1 MDSNGLD
8 IIFFDAGETLVHPM
22 PSFPELFSSCCADF
36 GLEVDLA
43 LLGET
48 GRSLMAEVEEK
59 QRQGYTFTNDGEASR
74 RFWLD
79 FYRHLVKAI
88 GYGDDEDLP
97 RQLYEVF
104 SRRENYGL
112 YDDVITTLAELQDRG
127 IRLGLISNF
136 EAWLEDLLDGLGLGS
151 YLEVMVISG
160 NEGYEK
166 PHPAIYAIA
175 LERAGLEAHRAL
187 HVGDSPVYDFA
198 GAIKAGMQAVL
209 LDRWGRFQDFQ
220 GERIGALAEIPALLA
235 SK

>member
-43 LLGET
+43 LLSDT
-48 GRSLMAEVEEK
+48 GRSLMDEVEEK

-79 FYRHLVKAI
+79 FYHHLVKAM
-88 GYGDDEDLP
+88 GYGDGDDLP
-97 RQLYEVF
+97 RRLYEIF
-104 SRRENYGL
+104 SRRENYGP
-112 YDDVITTLAELQDRG
+112 YDDAMTTLAELRDRG

-136 EAWLEDLLDGLGLGS
+136 EAWLEDLLDDLGLGE

-160 NEGYEK
+160 NEDFEK
-166 PHPAIYAIA
+166 PHPAIYALA

-187 HVGDSPVYDFA
+187 HVGDSPVSDFS
-198 GAIKAGMQAVL
+198 GAVGAGMQAVL
-209 LDRWGRFQDFQ
+209 LDRWGRFPDFQ
-220 GERIGALAEIPALLA
+220 GERIGALAEISSLLA
-235 SK
+235 LK